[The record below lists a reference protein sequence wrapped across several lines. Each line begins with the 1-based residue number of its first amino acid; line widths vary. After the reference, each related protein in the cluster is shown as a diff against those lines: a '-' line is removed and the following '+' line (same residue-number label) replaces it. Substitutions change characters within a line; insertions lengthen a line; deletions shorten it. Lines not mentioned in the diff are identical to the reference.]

1 MNDLAII
8 VVNYNALDL
17 TIDCIASLVA
27 DPALPAL
34 TRIVVADNAS
44 PAGDAARLREA
55 ISERGWGER
64 VTLVAHTRN
73 GGFAFGNNRA
83 IAAADAQFGPSRLYL
98 LLNPDTWVRPGAVAK
113 LAAFLDAHP
122 EAGIAGSRLEDPDG
136 TPQAC
141 AFRFPGAASELESSI
156 CIGLVT
162 RLLERWRVAPR
173 MPDHPSEVDWVSGAS
188 LMVKHAV
195 IEEIGLLDEAYFL
208 YYEELDFCLRA
219 AKAGYSCWHVPE
231 SRVVHLVGQS
241 TGVTRRDPVRDRR
254 PSYWFRSRRRYFV
267 KHHGRAYALLADLAW
282 LAGQSGFRLRQVLA
296 RRPAPEPRLMSDFVK
311 HSWLAS
317 G

>member
-27 DPALPAL
+27 DPALPAR

-55 ISERGWGER
+55 ISEHGWGER
-64 VTLVAHTRN
+64 VTLVAHARN

-83 IAAADAQFGPSRLYL
+83 IAAADEAFGPSRLYL

-113 LAAFLDAHP
+113 LVTFLDTHP

-188 LMVKHAV
+188 LMVKRAV

-296 RRPAPEPRLMSDFVK
+296 RRPAPEPRLMRDFVK